1 MVRMCRHVHDAEC
14 FFDIAGLCM
23 PWNDL
28 QTAIGAAARYVAR
41 LLPAVIADERR
52 LRTDPFKKIG
62 AYHPDFCRDGAGV
75 KPLAMASFN
84 GLQCP

>member
-1 MVRMCRHVHDAEC
+1 MHDAEC

-52 LRTDPFKKIG
+52 LRTDPFKKLGRITLIF
-62 AYHPDFCRDGAGV
+62 A
-75 KPLAMASFN
+75 AMARESN
-84 GLQCP
+84 R